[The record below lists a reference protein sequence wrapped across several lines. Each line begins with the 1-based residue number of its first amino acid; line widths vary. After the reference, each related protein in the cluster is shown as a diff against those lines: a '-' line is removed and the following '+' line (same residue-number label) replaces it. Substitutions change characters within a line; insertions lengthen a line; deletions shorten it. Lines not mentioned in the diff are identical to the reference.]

1 MLIIR
6 SRLGHLGFGS
16 SLLKSQCCAL
26 TDMPKLFV
34 TLFLFSVMRKTI
46 GCSPLANTLLLKQ
59 ITETLT
65 LIDLGGDLRFALRF
79 TPTAILAYF

>member
-1 MLIIR
+1 MIL
-6 SRLGHLGFGS
+6 SYAGHTPFLYLDSF
-16 SLLKSQCCAL
+16 KSQCCAL

-65 LIDLGGDLRFALRF
+65 LIDLEGVIFGLHYGLHQQLF
-79 TPTAILAYF
+79 